1 MTTATATVQ
10 TRVLRTASGPPLAA
24 GDLVWVWYE
33 GRLLDGTL
41 FDANYSFSSFSAIP
55 QRTEFRFRLGVGEV
69 IRGWDQ
75 ALANRRLGEVLELTI
90 PAELAY
96 GSRGSGSLIPPD
108 APLRFKVEI
117 LARFGQGD
125 SRVTGV
131 TFADLGVD
139 TGGFQQQLGRVE
151 DFKVGLDSG
160 DEIIGGPLADLLLG
174 LRGNDRLRGAI
185 GADILAGG
193 IGNDELEGG
202 QGDDI
207 VDGGAGLDTAVFGA
221 ANNTVRL
228 ASGGPQATGEGNDT
242 LIAIENVNG
251 GAGNDRISGNASR
264 NTLDGGLGRDL
275 LTGDGA
281 QDRLTGGAAADTFVY
296 ARVSDSLAGRSTR
309 DIITDFN
316 GVAGDRINLSG
327 LDAWTAVEGRQR
339 FRFIAAKPF
348 SGNSGEVRFSN
359 GLLQI
364 NTDAD
369 SLSEMEIALPGVAT
383 VLAQH
388 LIL

>member
-1 MTTATATVQ
+1 MTTATVQ

-33 GRLLDGTL
+33 GRLLDGTR
-41 FDANYSFSSFSAIP
+41 FDANYDFGSFSAVP
-55 QRTEFRFRLGVGEV
+55 ERTEFRFRLGVGEV

-75 ALANRRLGEVLELTI
+75 ALLNRRLGEVVELTI

-96 GSRGSGSLIPPD
+96 GPRGSGSLIPPN

-117 LARFGQGD
+117 LARFGVGD
-125 SRVTGV
+125 SRVAGV
-131 TFADLGVD
+131 TFTDLGVD
-139 TGGFQQQLGRVE
+139 TQGFQQELSRVQA
-151 DFKVGLDSG
+151 FKVGLDGG
-160 DEIIGGPLADLLLG
+160 DTIDGGPLADLLLG
-174 LRGNDRLRGAI
+174 LRGNDRLQGGI

-281 QDRLTGGAAADTFVY
+281 QDRLTGGAGADTFVY
-296 ARVSDSLAGRSTR
+296 ARMSDSEAGRNTR
-309 DIITDFN
+309 DIITDFD
-316 GVAGDRINLSG
+316 GVAGDRIHLAG
-327 LDAWTAVEGRQR
+327 LDAWTAVAGRQR
-339 FRFIAAKPF
+339 FLFIAAKPF
-348 SGNSGEVRFSN
+348 SGTTGEVRFSN

-369 SLSEMEIALPGVAT
+369 SLAEMQIALPGVAT
-383 VLAQH
+383 LLAQH